1 MKNTA
6 LITGSTGG
14 LGSCF
19 VKIHAKNGGDLI
31 LVGQNET
38 KLLAQKKEVEEK
50 YKIKVEIIVADLTD
64 SAQVDNIYIRPP
76 RKLNLGFK
84 INNSTN

>member
-19 VKIHAKNGGDLI
+19 VKIHAQTGESISEYRNH
-31 LVGQNET
+31 
-38 KLLAQKKEVEEK
+38 
-50 YKIKVEIIVADLTD
+50 KI
-64 SAQVDNIYIRPP
+64 P
-76 RKLNLGFK
+76 G
-84 INNSTN
+84 